1 MTMLAGIVTTCHIV
15 RKYYHYW
22 FSQIGTQR
30 ADPTPCTSS
39 ICVDSSTV
47 KIRKETEE
55 ILGFGLGHGARTNQD
70 HLPRNGER
78 FPRIVVTVTSRD
90 NKSQIQHL
98 GIIKTRRTTIK
109 KSKRQRRKSTFYQSL
124 KKKKLFWREIKSLF
138 GIQYS
143 PKKP

>member
-1 MTMLAGIVTTCHIV
+1 MLAGRVTTCHIV
-15 RKYYHYW
+15 RKYHHYW

-55 ILGFGLGHGARTNQD
+55 ILGVGLLAMARTDQD

-90 NKSQIQHL
+90 NKSQIQH
-98 GIIKTRRTTIK
+98 
-109 KSKRQRRKSTFYQSL
+109 
-124 KKKKLFWREIKSLF
+124 
-138 GIQYS
+138 
-143 PKKP
+143 